1 MMNGT
6 FEQLRAAVVAG
17 AKAVGDALGLPYEF
31 MPRQI
36 PSDAKV

>member
-6 FEQLRAAVVAG
+6 FEQLRAAVCG
-17 AKAVGDALGLPYEF
+17 QAVGDALGRE
-31 MPRQI
+31 I